1 MTRRSKANSSRDR
14 PSGTKLAAFLS
25 GEGEMAAL
33 MRAKD
38 WSATPLGLPETWPR
52 SLRMIVGLMLAN
64 RFPML
69 LWWGPDY
76 LTLYNDPYRPVLG
89 DKHPGSL
96 GQPGRGAGRKSGT
109 S

>member
-1 MTRRSKANSSRDR
+1 
-14 PSGTKLAAFLS
+14 
-25 GEGEMAAL
+25 MAAL

-96 GQPGRGAGRKSGT
+96 GQPGR
-109 S
+109 

>member
-1 MTRRSKANSSRDR
+1 MTRPSKTLPGRDS

-38 WSATPLGLPETWPR
+38 WSATPLGPPGTWSQ
-52 SLRMIVGLMLAN
+52 SLRTVVSVMLAN

-69 LWWGPDY
+69 LW
-76 LTLYNDPYRPVLG
+76 
-89 DKHPGSL
+89 
-96 GQPGRGAGRKSGT
+96 
-109 S
+109 

>member
-1 MTRRSKANSSRDR
+1 MTRPSKTLPGRDS

-33 MRAKD
+33 MRAED

-76 LTLYNDPYRPVLG
+76 LTLYNDPYRPGLG